1 MLNCSVLV
9 TTPGSCWKKL
19 TSILLS
25 IFITCPL
32 QVFAAPTGG
41 QVVSGTASI
50 IQSGTTTD
58 INQSTNKAIINW
70 QGFSISSN
78 ETVNFNQPSVYS
90 MTLNRV
96 IGNEKS
102 IIAGALNATGKVYIV
117 NANGILFT
125 KDASINVGGLVASTL
140 NITNDDFLKGN
151 YVFQGTGQSGEVIN
165 MGVIK
170 ATGNGTSGGYVA
182 LLGDQVKN
190 EGIIIAERGTVSL
203 NGAQKVTLNFNGD
216 SLVNVSL
223 DEGSLTALV
232 ENKKAII
239 ADGGKVILTAK
250 AANDLVS
257 SQVNVSGIVQAQT
270 LADLTGGSIEVY
282 AHGGTATVSG
292 TLDASAP
299 SGGNGGSIET
309 SGKSVKIA
317 DTATITTAS
326 AKGKTGTWTI
336 DPDGFTIASYGGDIT
351 GATLGKQLASNNVTI
366 YSTQGTGSDGGIAV
380 NDTVAWSANTLL
392 TLNATKAITVNG
404 TLSPTGTSGGIVFIA
419 GTDIYINTPLSLASA
434 SLNATAGGSIYLA
447 GALSWTGNQTVS
459 LTAAEDLKLYSTL
472 TGGNGTLNLT
482 ATSGSVDID
491 GATSLGATTVN
502 VTAGTDVN
510 LNAAVTWTG
519 DTTATLTAGND
530 ININAPLTATGTN
543 AGLVMNYGD
552 DYNIWTSASYSG
564 AVLNS
569 DGIPVAQTAPDDAVY
584 GSITL
589 SGDNASLTMNGIRYT
604 LIHSMSELSS
614 SYKLMDST
622 GSYYWNPETQ
632 SYDIAKTIAST
643 STCASSG
650 GTCWW
655 NTTTKMYDILDQDP
669 STGKYYSVSSGR
681 YSNTKSNATNSK
693 YAYYYYDVSTA
704 SYDLRTDYSGL
715 GYYYNVATGL
725 YDLVGSGYYAL
736 AQNIDASNTTYD
748 NCVLLYFGGTLA
760 GLGHT
765 IDKLTIS
772 AASTDSIGLIGTALT
787 SSVLRDIGL
796 TNTDIEG
803 KNYVGALVG
812 YAPDALTVTG
822 SYSTG
827 SVKGTS
833 QVGGLIGKIAGN
845 LSVASTISSC
855 YSSADVSANA
865 VGTDLGGLI
874 GSFTTGSI
882 THAHATGTVTGNSGY
897 VGGLVGTINAGYGST
912 LTSEVNLSYATGK
925 VENIGTP
932 ASKSTSYSA
941 GGLVGYAMGSGTKV
955 QITNSFATGDVSG
968 YAIVGGLIGYG
979 VSANIDNTYHTTGTV
994 TSSGYHFVSAS
1005 NEWSSAT
1012 GGLAGFL
1019 TQTDVANSFS
1029 TGNVISTFDST
1040 LAPADVANGSD
1051 NRTSAGG
1058 IGGLIGLFTG
1068 SVGNYRSTVSN
1079 SFATGNVIA
1088 TSKSN
1093 SVGGLIGNVN
1103 WGSVV
1108 DCWAN
1113 TTVTGGNNVGGLIGK
1128 AYSQRSSA
1136 TSDTVYITNST
1147 SYGTVS
1153 GVNYVGGIVGY
1164 ASTHMFGAGTVDT
1177 YSGAWITGSTSY
1189 TNVTGENYVGG
1200 IAGWGNVIV
1209 NSTAS
1214 GTVTGTGTYT
1224 GSIYGSMYSE
1234 TMSVTT
1240 GNSYS
1245 ASTSYTVPTTPTTTS
1260 VTGTS
1265 PGETAATTA
1274 TDATSAAAAN
1284 ASSVISNIQSQA
1296 AAAAY
1301 VARMETIS
1309 QVTEVANGQQ
1319 LSVSQSAPTNK
1330 DVVRADTKEVSL
1342 AEAIRNFSNDSETAG
1357 NTGGRGA
1364 SYSAG
1369 IKTVTADGVTYIVD
1383 DNNAGND
1390 ENTRNKKA
1398 PAKTGE

>member
-1 MLNCSVLV
+1 MLNYSISVANR
-9 TTPGSCWKKL
+9 GSCWKKL

-392 TLNATKAITVNG
+392 TLNATNAITVNG

-459 LTAAEDLKLYSTL
+459 LTAAEDLKLYSTI
-472 TGGNGTLNLT
+472 TGGDGTLNLT

-519 DTTATLTAGND
+519 DTIATLTAGND

-552 DYNIWTSASYSG
+552 DYNIWTKASYSG
-564 AVLNS
+564 TVLNS

-589 SGDNASLTMNGIRYT
+589 SGDNASLTINGQAYT
-604 LIHSMSELSS
+604 LIHSMNDLVSINDF
-614 SYKLMDST
+614 KLT
-622 GSYYWNPETQ
+622 GTCASGSGTCYWNPTTQ
-632 SYDIAKTIAST
+632 NYDIAQTKAST
-643 STCASSG
+643 GTCASGS

-655 NTTTKMYDILDQDP
+655 NATTQAYDIADQSGTKYYSIYSGEYTNYSSWLSMGVYFKYYYNVSTESYSTTTAYTGSGYFYNTATGLYDSKNIYYALATNIDSNTSYSSSASTD
-669 STGKYYSVSSGR
+669 STGKYY
-681 YSNTKSNATNSK
+681 Y
-693 YAYYYYDVSTA
+693 TA
-704 SYDLRTDYSGL
+704 SPIAAFSG
-715 GYYYNVATGL
+715 T
-725 YDLVGSGYYAL
+725 
-736 AQNIDASNTTYD
+736 
-748 NCVLLYFGGTLA
+748 FA

-765 IDKLTIS
+765 ISNLTINDTS
-772 AASTDSIGLIGTALT
+772 SNNYDALIGTTAT
-787 SSVLRDIGL
+787 GTTLRDIGL
-796 TNTDIEG
+796 TSVNISGTG
-803 KNYVGALVG
+803 TTNYDVAALVGIGNAGTTISHAYSTGTITGGTYATVGGLVAYLAGTSSSLDSLEDSFSTASVSGCTGGGLVG
-812 YAPDALTVTG
+812 YAEYATISRSHASGNATSTNGNAGGLIGQSVNTSVYNSYATG
-822 SYSTG
+822 DVDGGSST
-827 SVKGTS
+827 SS
-833 QVGGLIGKIAGN
+833 SNVGGLIGYVNLNGN
-845 LSVASTISSC
+845 
-855 YSSADVSANA
+855 
-865 VGTDLGGLI
+865 VGNFIQD
-874 GSFTTGSI
+874 SF
-882 THAHATGTVTGNSGY
+882 ATGKVSGYQY
-897 VGGLVGTINAGYGST
+897 VGGLVGFLANMAGTATYTIKNSYAFGGDVTGYQYVGGLVGRLWGNESYPISIIDCFAQNTVTAT
-912 LTSEVNLSYATGK
+912 LTGMSSSYAGGLIGRASAT
-925 VENIGTP
+925 NISG
-932 ASKSTSYSA
+932 SYA
-941 GGLVGYAMGSGTKV
+941 VTTVNAQAWNIGGLVGYLDSGSIDTSYVMGSVNGSSSSI
-955 QITNSFATGDVSG
+955 Q
-968 YAIVGGLIGYG
+968 VGGLVGNTGLNSYAVTISNSYSTAS
-979 VSANIDNTYHTTGTV
+979 VS
-994 TSSGYHFVSAS
+994 
-1005 NEWSSAT
+1005 
-1012 GGLAGFL
+1012 GGM
-1019 TQTDVANSFS
+1019 S
-1029 TGNVISTFDST
+1029 
-1040 LAPADVANGSD
+1040 
-1051 NRTSAGG
+1051 
-1058 IGGLIGLFTG
+1058 IGGLIGGANAAT
-1068 SVGNYRSTVSN
+1068 SISN
-1079 SFATGNVIA
+1079 SYAT
-1088 TSKSN
+1088 
-1093 SVGGLIGNVN
+1093 
-1103 WGSVV
+1103 
-1108 DCWAN
+1108 
-1113 TTVTGGNNVGGLIGK
+1113 
-1128 AYSQRSSA
+1128 
-1136 TSDTVYITNST
+1136 
-1147 SYGTVS
+1147 
-1153 GVNYVGGIVGY
+1153 
-1164 ASTHMFGAGTVDT
+1164 GAGTSVLVG
-1177 YSGAWITGSTSY
+1177 SGNG
-1189 TNVTGENYVGG
+1189 
-1200 IAGWGNVIV
+1200 
-1209 NSTAS
+1209 
-1214 GTVTGTGTYT
+1214 GTVTNSSYHA
-1224 GSIYGSMYSE
+1224 E
-1234 TMSVTT
+1234 TQTLPS
-1240 GNSYS
+1240 GEQPS
-1245 ASTSYTVPTTPTTTS
+1245 S